1 MDNNNWDEN
10 TLNWKNAPNLEGKQ
24 VRITDVGGT
33 AHVAGEIVVDE
44 TVAYYQLDV
53 TELLRNCREQ
63 EITFVLIRRS
73 DNWVM
78 ILIMAK
84 VVLLV
89 RKNLKMG
96 QNWLFG
102 SMKCGFV

>member
-44 TVAYYQLDV
+44 TVAYHQLDV

-63 EITFVLIRRS
+63 EITFVLIREVRQLGDDS
-73 DNWVM
+73 DNG
-78 ILIMAK
+78 K
-84 VVLLV
+84 SCSFGTKES
-89 RKNLKMG
+89 KNGPKLAI
-96 QNWLFG
+96 W
-102 SMKCGFV
+102 